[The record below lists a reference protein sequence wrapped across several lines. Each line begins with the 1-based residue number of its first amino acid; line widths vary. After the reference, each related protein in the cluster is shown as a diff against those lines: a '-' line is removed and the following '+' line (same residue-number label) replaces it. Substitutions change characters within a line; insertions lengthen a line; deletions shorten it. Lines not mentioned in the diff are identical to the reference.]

1 MNNLLRFLVGIRVF
15 LLFLFL
21 EIIAIT
27 LMVTHSYYQQSVII
41 NNLHTARGVMQA
53 HATNFIEYLSLRE
66 VNTILSEEN
75 TRLRNELSYHQ
86 SDKDT
91 TRGTVYDSLKMP
103 LYTYISANIIDNS
116 VNKQHNFIILDAGKD
131 RGVEPDM
138 GVITENGVVGVITAV
153 DEHFSFVKSIL
164 NTGWKFNVRL
174 KQSGDFGPLQ
184 WDGLY
189 YNQSVLSDIPQHS
202 KINAGDTV
210 VTSGY
215 SELFPQNI
223 PIGVVHSYEIKRSNF
238 YEIRVDLFAD
248 LKKIQHV
255 NIVTFLYR
263 DELKSLK
270 KLENE

>member
-1 MNNLLRFLVGIRVF
+1 MNNLLRFLVGIKVL
-15 LLFLFL
+15 LLFISL
-21 EIIAIT
+21 EVIAIT

-41 NNLHTARGVMQA
+41 NTLRTGRGILQA
-53 HATNFIEYLSLRE
+53 NVTGLTDYLSLRE
-66 VNTILSEEN
+66 ANVILSEEN
-75 TRLRNELSYHQ
+75 TRLRNELSYYQ
-86 SDKDT
+86 SAKDT
-91 TRGTVYDSLKMP
+91 TYGTVYDSLKMP

-153 DEHFSFVKSIL
+153 NEHFSFVKSIL

-174 KQSGDFGPLQ
+174 KQAGDFGPLQ

-189 YNQSVLSDIPQHS
+189 YKQSLLSDIPQHS
-202 KINAGDTV
+202 KINPGDTV